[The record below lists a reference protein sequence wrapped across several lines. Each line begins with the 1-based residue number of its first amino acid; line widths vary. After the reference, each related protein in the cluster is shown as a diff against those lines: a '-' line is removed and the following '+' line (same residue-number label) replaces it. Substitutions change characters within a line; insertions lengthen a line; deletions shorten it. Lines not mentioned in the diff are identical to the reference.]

1 MFSQRLKQLR
11 KEKGITQDK
20 LAKHFNLCTSTVG
33 NWEIGKRQP
42 DHDMLRNLSD
52 YFGVTLDY
60 LMGRSDTA
68 QKNPLDENLSD
79 IDFALF
85 GEVRDMTEEQKQD
98 VLNYIKYKKSQSGN

>member
-11 KEKGITQDK
+11 KEKKVTQQK

-42 DHDMLRNLSD
+42 DHGMLLKLSD
-52 YFGVTLDY
+52 YFGVSLDY
-60 LMGRSDTA
+60 LMGRSDTPA
-68 QKNPLDENLSD
+68 QNPLDASLSE

-85 GEVRDMTEEQKQD
+85 GEVQDLTDEQKQD
-98 VLNYIKYKKSQSGN
+98 VLNYIKYKKSQSN